1 MKFFL
6 LVFVTLIISSC
17 SFDNKTGI
25 WKDASNIPVDDRV
38 VETIGADN
46 LNKRYEDIFTKD
58 NIFNEE
64 IDLLEGSILKLE
76 SPVKVDNWPEEY
88 GVKNNNISNFSYS
101 GYKGIISK
109 SGKLNK
115 LTRNRN
121 IIFYE
126 NNLISFD
133 HKGKIFIYSLDT
145 KKKTFEYNFYKKNF
159 KNFKKELY
167 LAVNNN
173 ILYAAD
179 NLGYVYSIDLKNRS
193 LVWAKNYGIPFR
205 SNLKITKEQL
215 LLANQ
220 DNVIYAIN
228 PNTGDKEWQ
237 FATSLTFLKSDFMN
251 NFAIDENKK
260 NIFFLNTSGELYSI
274 NRLDRN
280 INWILNFKSS
290 SFAEE
295 TALFLSQPLV
305 IKNNNLIVSTEKR
318 IMSLESSSGIRN
330 WLFNSNPML
339 KPVATKNYIY
349 MVSKNDLLI
358 CLNNST
364 GEVLWS
370 KKIFTNIER
379 KTIKKIGKIH
389 DFKIANNELNL
400 FSKNGYLLSFSYRDG
415 NFNYLKKIS
424 KNGISSKVI
433 FIKNNML
440 LIDNSN
446 KLLKFN

>member
-1 MKFFL
+1 
-6 LVFVTLIISSC
+6 
-17 SFDNKTGI
+17 
-25 WKDASNIPVDDRV
+25 
-38 VETIGADN
+38 
-46 LNKRYEDIFTKD
+46 
-58 NIFNEE
+58 
-64 IDLLEGSILKLE
+64 
-76 SPVKVDNWPEEY
+76 
-88 GVKNNNISNFSYS
+88 
-101 GYKGIISK
+101 
-109 SGKLNK
+109 
-115 LTRNRN
+115 
-121 IIFYE
+121 
-126 NNLISFD
+126 
-133 HKGKIFIYSLDT
+133 
-145 KKKTFEYNFYKKNF
+145 
-159 KNFKKELY
+159 
-167 LAVNNN
+167 
-173 ILYAAD
+173 
-179 NLGYVYSIDLKNRS
+179 
-193 LVWAKNYGIPFR
+193 
-205 SNLKITKEQL
+205 
-215 LLANQ
+215 
-220 DNVIYAIN
+220 
-228 PNTGDKEWQ
+228 
-237 FATSLTFLKSDFMN
+237 MN

-318 IMSLESSSGIRN
+318 IMSFESSSGIRN